1 MSATPQTVSDFAKLA
16 REAIL
21 AGDLTAAET
30 YTNQAKAMKGLVDL
44 EPQVDATK
52 RLPFPTDVDERN
64 LEQTAQQAAMKTWYS
79 KQYGGDLDGD
89 VATVLNDLYGTD
101 YRHLRWAKSA
111 DFVRW
116 IRTGKADPKLEK
128 LVLYTPDQ
136 VLAEIATGAS
146 VAELKATQLESQD
159 SAGGL
164 AKAA

>member
-1 MSATPQTVSDFAKLA
+1 MSTPQTVSDYAKLA
-16 REAIL
+16 QEAIH
-21 AGDLTAAET
+21 AGDLDAAEK
-30 YTNQAKAMKGLVDL
+30 YKNQAVALKGLSDL
-44 EPQVDATK
+44 TPQVDATK
-52 RLPFPTDVDERN
+52 RLDFGTGADERTT
-64 LEQTAQQAAMKTWYS
+64 EQTAQQAAMKTWYA

-89 VATVLNDLYGTD
+89 VATVLNDLYGAD

-128 LVLYTPDQ
+128 LVLYTPEQ